1 MAKILVIEDEENL
14 RFTIRR
20 ALAKAGYSVTD
31 VASLADARAALQVS
45 DFELIL
51 SDVMLGGH
59 DNGLEFVKELRSE
72 AVGYDGTVV
81 VMTAFSSVENA
92 ISAMRDGA
100 DDYIQ
105 KPLSLEELGMQVGK
119 WIEHRRLAQRVKL
132 YERLEKSREQ
142 EEEAI
147 GESPAWRQCLALADR
162 LASIPL
168 PAATAAQVTPTDTAD
183 RRATLPSPAPVG
195 GSASLPCILIT
206 GETGVGKG
214 VLARHIHTRAV
225 TMARSSGGKN
235 GPDAPFV
242 HVNCSALPAT
252 LVEGELFGH
261 EKGAFTDA
269 REARPGLFEMA
280 DGGTIFLDEVSET
293 PLEFQAKLLT
303 VLEHG
308 TFRRVGGSRERRVRV
323 RVIAASNQNLEQRV
337 QQGAFRRDLLYRL
350 NAFQV
355 KIPPL
360 RDRGDDVLLIAEAM
374 IDRLSRR
381 YGRGGRHLSAAA
393 QSAVRSHPWH
403 GNVRELVNA
412 VQRAVMLCDD
422 AVIGPE
428 DLGIVEGVHEA
439 AFTGYVPTLPLTS
452 LRSGSNGSHGSNG
465 LNGSGRAGING
476 SAGSA
481 GLSFDFEH
489 GLHKAADVE
498 KELIMQ
504 ALRYTRGNVSRAAK
518 LIAMQRSSLRYRID
532 RYGLEQYVV
541 EVANR

>member
-1 MAKILVIEDEENL
+1 MPHQILIADDDPVQRRLLEAMVRRFGYETILVDSGD
-14 RFTIRR
+14 
-20 ALAKAGYSVTD
+20 K
-31 VASLADARAALQVS
+31 ALQAMAAGDPKIDLVIL
-45 DFELIL
+45 DLIMPDLDGMGVL
-51 SDVMLGGH
+51 SRMREKGIEIPAIVQTAHGSI
-59 DNGLEFVKELRSE
+59 E
-72 AVGYDGTVV
+72 TV
-81 VMTAFSSVENA
+81 
-92 ISAMRDGA
+92 ISAMRAGA
-100 DDYIQ
+100 VDFVV
-105 KPLSLEELGMQVGK
+105 KPVG
-119 WIEHRRLAQRVKL
+119 A
-132 YERLEKSREQ
+132 ERLQISIKNALRVDALETEVRRMSRRAMGAMTFKDIVTRSPEMERVIRLGERAAKSSIPVLIE
-142 EEEAI
+142 
-147 GESPAWRQCLALADR
+147 GES
-162 LASIPL
+162 
-168 PAATAAQVTPTDTAD
+168 
-183 RRATLPSPAPVG
+183 
-195 GSASLPCILIT
+195 
-206 GETGVGKG
+206 GVGKE
-214 VLARHIHTRAV
+214 VVARAIQGASDRK
-225 TMARSSGGKN
+225 GK
-235 GPDAPFV
+235 PFV
-242 HVNCSALPAT
+242 VVNCGAIPEN
-252 LVEGELFGH
+252 LVESVLFGH